1 MNARSVPSI
10 NALYPSINGGPS
22 LYYNE
27 VIRAMRPPKG
37 IGIILVAHSYET
49 VFALAAS
56 VSRLGN
62 LRGVILKNSTSERF
76 PAVGNELTKAGIP
89 VLELTKSE
97 MVQRMDKVAE
107 QINQAVPSEEPFVLM
122 DHGGYFAFEPDL
134 FQRFP
139 SSRLIGVAEHTLNG
153 EERYKSLN
161 LTDRPII
168 SIGQSIIKLPSD
180 EAAADAI
187 ILASD
192 GYLQAGGI
200 NLNSKMHRV
209 GIIGYG
215 RLGGRIG
222 RQLSSKDIQRVLV
235 NDKDV
240 SKITGM
246 RDHSYADKE
255 LLCQKCNVIF
265 CATGSIITT

>member
-122 DHGGYFAFEPDL
+122 DHGGYFAPQMAF
-134 FQRFP
+134 
-139 SSRLIGVAEHTLNG
+139 LNH
-153 EERYKSLN
+153 
-161 LTDRPII
+161 
-168 SIGQSIIKLPSD
+168 Q
-180 EAAADAI
+180 
-187 ILASD
+187 
-192 GYLQAGGI
+192 
-200 NLNSKMHRV
+200 
-209 GIIGYG
+209 
-215 RLGGRIG
+215 
-222 RQLSSKDIQRVLV
+222 
-235 NDKDV
+235 
-240 SKITGM
+240 
-246 RDHSYADKE
+246 
-255 LLCQKCNVIF
+255 F
-265 CATGSIITT
+265 CV